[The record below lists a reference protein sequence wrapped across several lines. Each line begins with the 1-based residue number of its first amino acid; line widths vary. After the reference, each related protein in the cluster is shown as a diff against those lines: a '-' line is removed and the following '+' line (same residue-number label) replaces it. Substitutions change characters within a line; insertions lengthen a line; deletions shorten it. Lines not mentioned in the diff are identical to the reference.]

1 MGRVLRVC
9 RLHARLSGGGAGQHS
24 TDRGD
29 AAQGPAALAT
39 GTHDSV
45 LCDLEAQRG
54 TFREFIAFDE
64 AQVHFKPKLSLTKC
78 SSRSRSQTSPRL
90 DKKLVFFF

>member
-1 MGRVLRVC
+1 MLVC
-9 RLHARLSGGGAGQHS
+9 RVVLGNPVSV
-24 TDRGD
+24 DRGD
-29 AAQGPAALAT
+29 AAQGPAALAA

-64 AQVHFKPKLSLTKC
+64 AQVHRILMKYFKDSKQYSKINAIGEV
-78 SSRSRSQTSPRL
+78 RHI
-90 DKKLVFFF
+90 